1 MASVVALLSLLLLL
15 GGCAPRMS
23 SERWIFQK
31 AGMTDAQR
39 RQDQRECLTQ
49 AIDPTGPLRLGEF
62 IRLDRAIY
70 EACMAQRG
78 YTLRIEH

>member
-1 MASVVALLSLLLLL
+1 M
-15 GGCAPRMS
+15 
-23 SERWIFQK
+23 
-31 AGMTDAQR
+31 AQR

-62 IRLDRAIY
+62 IRLDRSIY
-70 EACMAQRG
+70 EGCMAQRG